1 MAQGADHEVTN
12 PPVTT
17 LVRFPQLFPTCPPRQ
32 IAECNHCP
40 EGKEHFRDELDAITL
55 VIPVRTHNSSP
66 RRTAHGRLSH
76 RLHRTDALL
85 CAKHTAAYLAQKE
98 F

>member
-1 MAQGADHEVTN
+1 VSTAHTHGTV
-12 PPVTT
+12 
-17 LVRFPQLFPTCPPRQ
+17 LVRFPQLFPICPPRQ

-55 VIPVRTHNSSP
+55 VIPVRAHNP
-66 RRTAHGRLSH
+66 RRTAHSRLSH